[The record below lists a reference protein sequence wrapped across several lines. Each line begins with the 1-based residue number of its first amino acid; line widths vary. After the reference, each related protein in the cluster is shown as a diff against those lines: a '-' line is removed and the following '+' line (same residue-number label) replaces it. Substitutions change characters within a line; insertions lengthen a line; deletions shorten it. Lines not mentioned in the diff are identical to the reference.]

1 MHKILIIKMKNVFGI
16 IVLALFLQ
24 SGLTAQHAN
33 FPSIVVDYGTIERNA
48 NGEREFPFTND
59 GDQPLII
66 SNAQGSCGCTIP
78 TWPKEPIEPGQSSSI
93 KAKYDT
99 NRLGQFTKTITLTTN
114 SADETQKTIQLT
126 IKGNVIEVP
135 QPDLTIPGAVS
146 PANPA
151 TPVLPATQ
159 VVPAAPEMEKAKSM
173 ENPH

>member
-1 MHKILIIKMKNVFGI
+1 LHKILIKKMKNVLGF
-16 IVLALFLQ
+16 IVLALYLQ
-24 SGLTAQHAN
+24 LSLTAQHAN
-33 FPSIVVDYGTIERNA
+33 FPSLVVDYGTIERNT
-48 NGEREFPFTND
+48 NGEREFPFMND

-114 SADETQKTIQLT
+114 SADDSQKTIQLT

-135 QPDLTIPGAVS
+135 QPDLTIPGAVFPAS
-146 PANPA
+146 PVA
-151 TPVLPATQ
+151 PVLPATP
-159 VVPAAPEMEKAKSM
+159 VGPIAPEMEKAKPM
-173 ENPH
+173 KNPH